1 MKLII
6 GLGNPGPEY
15 KATRHNIGF
24 QFIDAL
30 HDAWETRY
38 HFTPWSLSK
47 RFNAEI
53 SEGKIRNKKIFLLKP
68 HTFMNESGRAVRTAS
83 VFYKIQTKD
92 FLVIYD
98 DLDLPFGSMRL
109 RIGGSSAGHKG
120 LQSIIDAFGTNDIPR
135 LRLGIRNDSHKTTHE
150 AKVFVL
156 KKFTGEESRQLP
168 MIFEKA
174 QQAIVT
180 SLSEGFSKAMSMYN
194 EQAKLDKQK

>member
-6 GLGNPGPEY
+6 GLGNPGSEY

-30 HDAWETRY
+30 HRAWETQY
-38 HFTPWSLSK
+38 HFAPWSFSK

-53 SEGKIRNKKIFLLKP
+53 SEGKIRNKKILLLKP
-68 HTFMNESGRAVRTAS
+68 QTFMNESGRAARAAS
-83 VFYKIQTKD
+83 IFYKIQTKD
-92 FLVIYD
+92 FLVVYD

-135 LRLGIRNDSHKTTHE
+135 LRLGIRNDNHKTTHE
-150 AKVFVL
+150 AKIFVL
-156 KKFTGEESRQLP
+156 KKFTIEEIKQLP
-168 MIFEKA
+168 LVFTKA
-174 QQAIVT
+174 QRAIET
-180 SLSEGFSKAMSMYN
+180 SLLESFSKAMSLYN
-194 EQAKLDKQK
+194 ELS